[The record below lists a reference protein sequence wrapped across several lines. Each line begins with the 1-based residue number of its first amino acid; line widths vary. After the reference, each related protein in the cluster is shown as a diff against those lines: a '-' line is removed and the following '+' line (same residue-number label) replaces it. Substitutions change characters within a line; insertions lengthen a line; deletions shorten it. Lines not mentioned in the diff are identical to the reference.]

1 MLTRDPSAAARTTS
15 TAKVTSGTF
24 KTTVSASADGTS
36 ADSVCRDLDR
46 PYKVLLKFP
55 GTVRAKGNR
64 MHGRVIFVATAIALL
79 LTVLVAMLVIGTL
92 AR

>member
-1 MLTRDPSAAARTTS
+1 
-15 TAKVTSGTF
+15 
-24 KTTVSASADGTS
+24 
-36 ADSVCRDLDR
+36 
-46 PYKVLLKFP
+46 
-55 GTVRAKGNR
+55 